1 MRPSALLLWIA
12 FALTLATLGAAV
24 WATLE
29 RGNLLGL
36 DPQRWVVIW
45 WGLFALAVAIDWL
58 LTRGSRGLALAVDA
72 PAETFVGEP
81 VTIRFALEGSLPH
94 RPVTLR
100 LDMPEILGGDADVR
114 LDADGRGEM
123 RPLARERGTAVLDRI
138 DATWTS
144 RLGLLQFIPRFA
156 TDARIAVVP
165 NIRAVRSGS
174 VDLMI
179 REALFGEKQT
189 AFRGEGSEFHQLSE
203 FQFGMDTRA
212 IDWKSSARHRDL
224 LVREMRA
231 ERNHPVVIALDNG
244 HLARQRMDG
253 ADGEVGI
260 ARIDHQIRA
269 ALALAWG
276 VVQSGDLVGLYAF
289 DARPREWMPPAGGR
303 RAFAT
308 VRARVADLDY
318 RLEQSNHTLA
328 LTTLN
333 ARLSRRGLIVV
344 FSDFVDTTTA
354 ELLVENAAMLSRK
367 HVVVFVSLAD
377 PALKRRAEGAADDMR
392 AVAEAVAAAQM
403 LAERRAVF
411 DRLARLGV
419 EVVEAQPG
427 QLVASVLRAYLRIK
441 LSGAI

>member
-1 MRPSALLLWIA
+1 MRPTPLLLWIA
-12 FALTLATLGAAV
+12 FALLLLTLGLAV
-24 WATLE
+24 WDVLE
-29 RGNLLGL
+29 RGAIGGL
-36 DPQRWVVIW
+36 SPRRLVALA
-45 WGLFALAVAIDWL
+45 WGLFALAVLLDWL
-58 LTRGSRGLALAVDA
+58 LTRGPRGLHVRVDA

-81 VTIRFALEGSLPH
+81 VRIALALEGPLPS

-100 LDMPEILGGDADVR
+100 LDLPRILEGEPDVV
-114 LDADGRGEM
+114 LDAGGRGAM
-123 RPLARERGTAVLDRI
+123 HPLARERGKALLARV
-138 DATWTS
+138 DARWLS
-144 RLGLLQFIPRFA
+144 RLGLLEFLPRFF
-156 TDARIAVVP
+156 TQARIAVVP

-244 HLARQRMDG
+244 HLARERMEDAEG
-253 ADGEVGI
+253 
-260 ARIDHQIRA
+260 RRTPKIDHQIRA

-276 VVQSGDLVGLYAF
+276 VVQSGDLVGLFAF
-289 DARPREWMPPAGGR
+289 DARPREWVPPAGGR

-308 VRARVADLDY
+308 LRTAVAGLSY
-318 RLEQSNHTLA
+318 RSEQSNHTLA
-328 LTTLN
+328 MTSLS
-333 ARLSRRGLIVV
+333 ARLSRRGLVVV

-354 ELLVENAAMLSRK
+354 ELLVENAAVLSRR

-377 PALKRRAEGAADDMR
+377 PSLVRLAEGAAGDMR
-392 AVAEAVAAAQM
+392 DVARAVSAAQM

-411 DRLARLGV
+411 ERLSRLGV
-419 EVVEAQPG
+419 EVVEAAPG
-427 QLVASVLRAYLRIK
+427 QLVASVLRTYLRIK
-441 LSGAI
+441 MQGSI